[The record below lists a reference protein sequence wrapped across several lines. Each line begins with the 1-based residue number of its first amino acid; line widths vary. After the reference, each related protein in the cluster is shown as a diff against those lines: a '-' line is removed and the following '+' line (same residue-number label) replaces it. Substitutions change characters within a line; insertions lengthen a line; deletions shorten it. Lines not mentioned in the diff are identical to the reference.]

1 MTELVVNFHYLISLI
16 INLILIIIFIFSKE
30 IFHRWLLPII
40 LVILILLLAHSL
52 ILSYFQYLVFK
63 SHPLSQYLLPP
74 YQNINYFLGFVFY
87 HYFRNFYFRLVGTLL
102 NFFIMLILNS
112 LFKKT
117 LFYERE
123 YNIILIVSL
132 LIDFP
137 FNLLLIPLNLF
148 IIMFLHIQNLIFKK
162 NSPFQKISAQNYWL
176 IISLFIIIINI
187 LTVKFN
193 LSLPGLTKLMP

>member
-1 MTELVVNFHYLISLI
+1 MTELVVSFHYLISLI

-87 HYFRNFYFRLVGTLL
+87 HYFRNFYFRLVGALL
-102 NFFIMLILNS
+102 NFLIMFILNS